1 LKRLVFLYCIIA
13 VYPPVKPKYPSGYWP
28 SLISSI
34 EPEEDKLETKLAWHY
49 YEEGQKYHSLKTI
62 QERLSVLG
70 HMNCQQTLDD
80 LKERRTRYYPI
91 YQLSST
97 PRAARMLPFN
107 QYITK
112 THVLVIEK
120 SEQAKIIE
128 GV

>member
-1 LKRLVFLYCIIA
+1 
-13 VYPPVKPKYPSGYWP
+13 
-28 SLISSI
+28 
-34 EPEEDKLETKLAWHY
+34 
-49 YEEGQKYHSLKTI
+49 
-62 QERLSVLG
+62 
-70 HMNCQQTLDD
+70 MNCQQTLDD

-128 GV
+128 GGLNPNLYNTLKKSFEETILLNLTYRHDQI